1 MIGGTLRAGRCLCAE
16 IFSVLYNRFLTGLK
30 QISWKEREP
39 FKPYTKTTCTVL
51 FCTVLYC
58 IVLYCT
64 VLYCTV
70 LYCTVHC
77 TRTVHILRGTRE
89 TKVTE
94 EAENKTFTLCSK
106 LGTPIQFFFCCRL
119 QPLIFPIENG
129 FLIR

>member
-39 FKPYTKTTCTVL
+39 FKPYTKTTCIVL

-64 VLYCTV
+64 LYSYCT
-70 LYCTVHC
+70 YS
-77 TRTVHILRGTRE
+77 ILRGTRE